1 MFNNKINGEVMKEK
15 LDTVKAKSKAA
26 WTWVKDNPDTAFWI
40 AGVVSFGLLTIDGMK
55 TAAVQ
60 RKVLKSEAESKKA
73 YARYY
78 NNRA

>member
-1 MFNNKINGEVMKEK
+1 MFEKINGEVMKEK
-15 LDTVKAKSKAA
+15 IDDLKAKGKQT
-26 WTWVKDNPDTAFWI
+26 WNWVKDNPDTAFWI
-40 AGVVSFGLLTIDGMK
+40 AGIMSFGLLTIDGMK
-55 TAAVQ
+55 TASAQ